1 MKPKIAIEI
10 GTSYTKIFK
19 SRQDVVL
26 SEPTLIAI
34 SKNNYKK
41 PVAVGFEA
49 EKLLGKVNNDKV
61 RVIRPVNNTT
71 IVDYKALCAMLN
83 AFLNK
88 IKSKGEL
95 TPNVILTVGCGS
107 DRKIMGNFETALNK
121 VGLYNISFAE
131 APVLALLGADAPLT
145 DNSCHAV
152 IDMGAGQTTVCVLN
166 LSGVISG
173 LSAEIGGN
181 TLNKMIIKHLE
192 TDLNLTITD
201 NEAENLKRS
210 VASLVSDDD
219 NKTVVQGKQTSSGKP
234 RSLNVSAS
242 QILKPTE
249 EFAKKTAE
257 IVNMVLSKLNADC
270 IKEIT
275 KNGIYLTGGGS
286 KLYGIDDFFT
296 KALGFKTNLVPDPE
310 LSIILGAGK
319 LISNKEL
326 LNKLK
331 LRS

>member
-26 SEPTLIAI
+26 LEPTLIAI

-41 PVAVGFEA
+41 PVAVGFDA
-49 EKLLGKVNNDKV
+49 EKLIGKVGDNVKI
-61 RVIRPVNNTT
+61 IRPVNNTT
-71 IVDYKALCAMLN
+71 IVDYKALCALLN

-88 IKSKGEL
+88 IKEKGEL

-107 DRKIMGNFETALNK
+107 DRKIIGNFETALNK
-121 VGLYNISFAE
+121 VGLYNINYAE

-152 IDMGAGQTTVCVLN
+152 IDMGGGQTTVCVLN

-192 TDLNLTITD
+192 EELNLTITD
-201 NEAENLKRS
+201 SEAENLKKS

-219 NKTVVQGKQTSSGKP
+219 TKTVVQGKQTSSGKP

-242 QILKPTE
+242 QILKPVTE
-249 EFAKKTAE
+249 YANKTAE
-257 IVNMVLSKLNADC
+257 IVNLILSKLNSDC

-286 KLYGIDDFFT
+286 KLYGIDDYLS
-296 KALGFKTNLVPDPE
+296 KALGFKTNLVKEPE

-319 LISNKEL
+319 LISDKEL